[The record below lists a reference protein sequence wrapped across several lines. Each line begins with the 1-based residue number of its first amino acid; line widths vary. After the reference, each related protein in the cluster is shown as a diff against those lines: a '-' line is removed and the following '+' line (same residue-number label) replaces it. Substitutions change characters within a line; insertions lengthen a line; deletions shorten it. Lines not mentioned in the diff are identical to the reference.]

1 MTTFEQIEAAVAD
14 KRVSYKELVEAMC
27 ANTVNSERMA
37 KIFADIVLPE
47 DDPKVLRKK
56 YRDEQVEQHGDDK
69 AAIKEAMVAYDKEHK
84 PKTKRVPPPP
94 RVWTD
99 EDKAKIKAKNAYV
112 KAKEREQGDD
122 VTVAELKT
130 LRKEWRKE
138 FDMALP
144 KPEDEQV
151 DEQPDEQAVELSD
164 DEGAFLGFEEAE
176 SGDDATPT
184 LPTVTLYPTPL
195 APEVPKAHFAPVVWP
210 PEAPSGLT
218 KEEMKQY
225 KKLQAKK
232 ATQTEEEKKQYK
244 ALKAKANAKA
254 KAKAKAKA

>member
-1 MTTFEQIEAAVAD
+1 MSTFEQIEAAVAD

-27 ANTVNSERMA
+27 ANTSNAERMA
-37 KIFADIVLPE
+37 KIFADVVLPE

-56 YRDEQVEQHGDDK
+56 YRDEQAEQHGDDK

-138 FDMALP
+138 FD
-144 KPEDEQV
+144 
-151 DEQPDEQAVELSD
+151 ELSD
-164 DEGAFLGFEEAE
+164 DEGAFLGFEEAG
-176 SGDDATPT
+176 SGDDA
-184 LPTVTLYPTPL
+184 
-195 APEVPKAHFAPVVWP
+195 PEAPKA

-218 KEEMKQY
+218 KEEKKLY
-225 KKLQAKK
+225 KELQAKK
-232 ATQTEEEKKQYK
+232 ATQTEEEKKLYK
-244 ALKAKANAKA
+244 ALKAKAKA
-254 KAKAKAKA
+254 

>member
-1 MTTFEQIEAAVAD
+1 MSTFEQIEAAVAD
-14 KRVSYKELVEAMC
+14 KRVTYKELVEMMC
-27 ANTVNSERMA
+27 ANTANAERMA
-37 KIFADIVLPE
+37 KIFANVVLPE

-69 AAIKEAMVAYDKEHK
+69 AAIKEAMVAYDKDH
-84 PKTKRVPPPP
+84 KTKRVPTPP

-138 FDMALP
+138 FG
-144 KPEDEQV
+144 
-151 DEQPDEQAVELSD
+151 ELSD
-164 DEGAFLGFEEAE
+164 DEGAFLGFEGAE
-176 SGDDATPT
+176 SGDDA
-184 LPTVTLYPTPL
+184 
-195 APEVPKAHFAPVVWP
+195 PEAPKA

-218 KEEMKQY
+218 KEEKKLY
-225 KKLQAKK
+225 KELQAKK
-232 ATQTEEEKKQYK
+232 ATRTEEEKKQYK
-244 ALKAKANAKA
+244 ALKAKAKA
-254 KAKAKAKA
+254 KA

>member
-1 MTTFEQIEAAVAD
+1 MSTFEQIEAAVAD

-27 ANTVNSERMA
+27 ANTSNAERMA
-37 KIFADIVLPE
+37 KIFADVVLPE

-56 YRDEQVEQHGDDK
+56 YRDEQAEQHGDDK
-69 AAIKEAMVAYDKEHK
+69 AAIKEAMVAYDKDHK

-99 EDKAKIKAKNAYV
+99 EDKAKIKVKNAYV
-112 KAKEREQGDD
+112 KAKERDQGDD

-138 FDMALP
+138 FD
-144 KPEDEQV
+144 
-151 DEQPDEQAVELSD
+151 ELSD

-176 SGDDATPT
+176 S
-184 LPTVTLYPTPL
+184 
-195 APEVPKAHFAPVVWP
+195 EVPKAPEGPKA

-218 KEEMKQY
+218 KEEKKLY
-225 KKLQAKK
+225 KDLQAKK
-232 ATQTEEEKKQYK
+232 ATQTEEEKKLYK
-244 ALKAKANAKA
+244 ALKAKAKA
-254 KAKAKAKA
+254 

>member
-1 MTTFEQIEAAVAD
+1 MSTFEQIEAAVAD
-14 KRVSYKELVEAMC
+14 KRVTYKELVEMMC
-27 ANTVNSERMA
+27 ANTANAERMA
-37 KIFADIVLPE
+37 KIFANVVLPE

-56 YRDEQVEQHGDDK
+56 FRDEQVEQHGDDK

-84 PKTKRVPPPP
+84 PKTKRVRFTPPP

-130 LRKEWRKE
+130 LRKKWRKE

-151 DEQPDEQAVELSD
+151 VGELSD
-164 DEGAFLGFEEAE
+164 DEGSGFEEAE
-176 SGDDATPT
+176 SGDDA
-184 LPTVTLYPTPL
+184 
-195 APEVPKAHFAPVVWP
+195 PEVPEAPEAPKA

-225 KKLQAKK
+225 KKLQSKK

-244 ALKAKANAKA
+244 ALKALKAKANAKA
-254 KAKAKAKA
+254 KA

>member
-1 MTTFEQIEAAVAD
+1 MSTFEQIEAAVAD
-14 KRVSYKELVEAMC
+14 KRVTYKELVEMMC
-27 ANTVNSERMA
+27 ANTANAERMA
-37 KIFADIVLPE
+37 KIFANVVLPE

-69 AAIKEAMVAYDKEHK
+69 AAIKEAMVAYDKEH
-84 PKTKRVPPPP
+84 KTKRVPPPP

-151 DEQPDEQAVELSD
+151 VGELSD
-164 DEGAFLGFEEAE
+164 DEGSGFEEAE
-176 SGDDATPT
+176 SGDDA
-184 LPTVTLYPTPL
+184 
-195 APEVPKAHFAPVVWP
+195 PEVPEAPEAPKA

-218 KEEMKQY
+218 KEEKKLY
-225 KKLQAKK
+225 KELQAKK
-232 ATQTEEEKKQYK
+232 ATRTEEEKKQYK

-254 KAKAKAKA
+254 KA

>member
-1 MTTFEQIEAAVAD
+1 MSTFEQIEAAVAD
-14 KRVSYKELVEAMC
+14 KRVTYKELVEMMC
-27 ANTVNSERMA
+27 ANTANAERMA
-37 KIFADIVLPE
+37 KIFANVVLPE

-84 PKTKRVPPPP
+84 PKTKRVPTPP

-138 FDMALP
+138 FD
-144 KPEDEQV
+144 
-151 DEQPDEQAVELSD
+151 ELSD
-164 DEGAFLGFEEAE
+164 DEGAFLGFEEAG
-176 SGDDATPT
+176 SGDDAPEA
-184 LPTVTLYPTPL
+184 PK
-195 APEVPKAHFAPVVWP
+195 APED
-210 PEAPSGLT
+210 PSGLT
-218 KEEMKQY
+218 KEEKKQY

-232 ATQTEEEKKQYK
+232 ATQTEEEKKLYK
-244 ALKAKANAKA
+244 ALKAKAKA
-254 KAKAKAKA
+254 

>member
-1 MTTFEQIEAAVAD
+1 MSTFEQIEAAVAD
-14 KRVSYKELVEAMC
+14 KRVTYKELVEMMC
-27 ANTVNSERMA
+27 ANTANAERMA
-37 KIFADIVLPE
+37 KIFANVVLPE

-56 YRDEQVEQHGDDK
+56 FRDEQVEQHGDDK
-69 AAIKEAMVAYDKEHK
+69 EAIKEAMVAYDKEHK
-84 PKTKRVPPPP
+84 PKTKRLPPPP

-99 EDKAKIKAKNAYV
+99 EDKAKIKAKIKAKNAYV

-151 DEQPDEQAVELSD
+151 VGELSD
-164 DEGAFLGFEEAE
+164 DEGSGFEEAE
-176 SGDDATPT
+176 SGDDA
-184 LPTVTLYPTPL
+184 
-195 APEVPKAHFAPVVWP
+195 PEVPEAPEAPKA

-218 KEEMKQY
+218 KEEKKLY
-225 KKLQAKK
+225 KELQAKK
-232 ATQTEEEKKQYK
+232 ATRTEEEKKQYK
-244 ALKAKANAKA
+244 ALKAKAKA
-254 KAKAKAKA
+254 KA

>member
-1 MTTFEQIEAAVAD
+1 M
-14 KRVSYKELVEAMC
+14 MC
-27 ANTVNSERMA
+27 ANTANAERMA
-37 KIFADIVLPE
+37 KIFANVVLPE

-56 YRDEQVEQHGDDK
+56 FRDEQVEQHGDDK

-84 PKTKRVPPPP
+84 PKTKRVPAPP

-138 FDMALP
+138 FG
-144 KPEDEQV
+144 
-151 DEQPDEQAVELSD
+151 ELSD
-164 DEGAFLGFEEAE
+164 DEGAFLGFEGAG
-176 SGDDATPT
+176 SGDDA
-184 LPTVTLYPTPL
+184 
-195 APEVPKAHFAPVVWP
+195 PEAPKA

-218 KEEMKQY
+218 KEEKKQY

-244 ALKAKANAKA
+244 ALKAKAKA
-254 KAKAKAKA
+254 

>member
-1 MTTFEQIEAAVAD
+1 MSTFEQIEAAVAD
-14 KRVSYKELVEAMC
+14 KRVTYKELVEMMC
-27 ANTVNSERMA
+27 ANTANAERMA
-37 KIFADIVLPE
+37 KIFANVVLPE

-69 AAIKEAMVAYDKEHK
+69 AAIKEAMVAYDKDH
-84 PKTKRVPPPP
+84 KTKRVPPPP

-99 EDKAKIKAKNAYV
+99 EDKAKIKAKIKAKNAYV

-151 DEQPDEQAVELSD
+151 VGELSD
-164 DEGAFLGFEEAE
+164 DEGSGFEEAE
-176 SGDDATPT
+176 SGDDA
-184 LPTVTLYPTPL
+184 
-195 APEVPKAHFAPVVWP
+195 PEVPEAPEAPKA

-218 KEEMKQY
+218 KEEKKLY
-225 KKLQAKK
+225 KELQAKK
-232 ATQTEEEKKQYK
+232 ATRTEEEKKQYK
-244 ALKAKANAKA
+244 ALKAKAKA
-254 KAKAKAKA
+254 KA

>member
-1 MTTFEQIEAAVAD
+1 MSTFEQIEAAVAD
-14 KRVSYKELVEAMC
+14 KRVTYKELVEMMC
-27 ANTVNSERMA
+27 ANTSNAERMA
-37 KIFADIVLPE
+37 KIFADVVLPE

-84 PKTKRVPPPP
+84 PKTKRVPTPP

-138 FDMALP
+138 FG
-144 KPEDEQV
+144 
-151 DEQPDEQAVELSD
+151 ELSD
-164 DEGAFLGFEEAE
+164 DEGAFLGFEGAE
-176 SGDDATPT
+176 SGDDAPE
-184 LPTVTLYPTPL
+184 
-195 APEVPKAHFAPVVWP
+195 APKT

-218 KEEMKQY
+218 KEEKKLY
-225 KKLQAKK
+225 KELQAKK
-232 ATQTEEEKKQYK
+232 ATRTEEEKKQYK
-244 ALKAKANAKA
+244 ALKAKAKA
-254 KAKAKAKA
+254 

>member
-1 MTTFEQIEAAVAD
+1 MSTFEQIEAAVAD
-14 KRVSYKELVEAMC
+14 KRVTYKELVEMMC
-27 ANTVNSERMA
+27 ANTANAERMA
-37 KIFADIVLPE
+37 KIFANVVLPE

-69 AAIKEAMVAYDKEHK
+69 AAIKEALVAYDKEHK

-138 FDMALP
+138 FG
-144 KPEDEQV
+144 
-151 DEQPDEQAVELSD
+151 ELSD
-164 DEGAFLGFEEAE
+164 DEGAFLGFEGAE
-176 SGDDATPT
+176 SGDDA
-184 LPTVTLYPTPL
+184 
-195 APEVPKAHFAPVVWP
+195 PEAPKA

-225 KKLQAKK
+225 KKLQSKK
-232 ATQTEEEKKQYK
+232 ATQTKEEKKQYK
-244 ALKAKANAKA
+244 ALKAKAKA
-254 KAKAKAKA
+254 

>member
-1 MTTFEQIEAAVAD
+1 MSTFEQIEAAVAD
-14 KRVSYKELVEAMC
+14 KRVTYKELVEMMC
-27 ANTVNSERMA
+27 ANTSNAERMA
-37 KIFADIVLPE
+37 KIFADVVLPE

-84 PKTKRVPPPP
+84 PKTKRVPTPP

-138 FDMALP
+138 FG
-144 KPEDEQV
+144 
-151 DEQPDEQAVELSD
+151 ELSD
-164 DEGAFLGFEEAE
+164 DEGSGFEEAE
-176 SGDDATPT
+176 SGDDA
-184 LPTVTLYPTPL
+184 
-195 APEVPKAHFAPVVWP
+195 PEVPEAPEAPKA

-218 KEEMKQY
+218 KEE
-225 KKLQAKK
+225 KKLYKELQAKKATRTEEENKLYKELRAKK
-232 ATQTEEEKKQYK
+232 ATQTEEAFTRCVEEK

-254 KAKAKAKA
+254 KAKA

>member
-1 MTTFEQIEAAVAD
+1 MSTFEQIEAAVAD
-14 KRVSYKELVEAMC
+14 KRVTYKELVEMMC
-27 ANTVNSERMA
+27 ANTANAERMA
-37 KIFADIVLPE
+37 KIFANVVLPE

-84 PKTKRVPPPP
+84 PKTKRVPTPP

-138 FDMALP
+138 FG
-144 KPEDEQV
+144 
-151 DEQPDEQAVELSD
+151 ELSD
-164 DEGAFLGFEEAE
+164 DEGAFLGFEGAE
-176 SGDDATPT
+176 SGDDAPE
-184 LPTVTLYPTPL
+184 
-195 APEVPKAHFAPVVWP
+195 APEA

-218 KEEMKQY
+218 KEEKKLY
-225 KKLQAKK
+225 KELQAKK
-232 ATQTEEEKKQYK
+232 ATRTEEEKKQYK
-244 ALKAKANAKA
+244 ALKAKAKA
-254 KAKAKAKA
+254 KA

>member
-1 MTTFEQIEAAVAD
+1 MSTFEQIEAAVAD

-27 ANTVNSERMA
+27 ANRSNAERMA
-37 KIFADIVLPE
+37 KIFADVVLPE

-56 YRDEQVEQHGDDK
+56 YRDEQAEQHGDDK
-69 AAIKEAMVAYDKEHK
+69 AAIKEAMVAYDKDHK

-112 KAKEREQGDD
+112 KAKERDQGDD

-151 DEQPDEQAVELSD
+151 DEQPDEQAVGELSD
-164 DEGAFLGFEEAE
+164 DEGSGFEEAE
-176 SGDDATPT
+176 SGDDAPEV
-184 LPTVTLYPTPL
+184 PKAPEAPK
-195 APEVPKAHFAPVVWP
+195 APEVPKA

-218 KEEMKQY
+218 KEEKKLY
-225 KKLQAKK
+225 KDLQAKK
-232 ATQTEEEKKQYK
+232 ATQTEEEKKLYK
-244 ALKAKANAKA
+244 ALKAKAKA
-254 KAKAKAKA
+254 

>member
-1 MTTFEQIEAAVAD
+1 MSTFEQIEAAVAD
-14 KRVSYKELVEAMC
+14 KRVTYKELVEMMC
-27 ANTVNSERMA
+27 ANTANAERMA
-37 KIFADIVLPE
+37 KIFANVVLPE

-84 PKTKRVPPPP
+84 PKTKRVPTPP

-151 DEQPDEQAVELSD
+151 VGELSD
-164 DEGAFLGFEEAE
+164 DEGSGFEEAE
-176 SGDDATPT
+176 SGDDA
-184 LPTVTLYPTPL
+184 
-195 APEVPKAHFAPVVWP
+195 PEVPEAPEAPKA

-218 KEEMKQY
+218 KEEKKLY
-225 KKLQAKK
+225 KELQAKK
-232 ATQTEEEKKQYK
+232 ATRTEEEKKQYK
-244 ALKAKANAKA
+244 ALKAKAKA
-254 KAKAKAKA
+254 KA

>member
-1 MTTFEQIEAAVAD
+1 MSTFEQIEAAVAD
-14 KRVSYKELVEAMC
+14 KRVTYKELVEMMC
-27 ANTVNSERMA
+27 ANTANAERMA
-37 KIFADIVLPE
+37 KIFANVVLPE

-69 AAIKEAMVAYDKEHK
+69 AAIKEAMVAYDKEH
-84 PKTKRVPPPP
+84 KTKRVPPPP

-138 FDMALP
+138 FD
-144 KPEDEQV
+144 
-151 DEQPDEQAVELSD
+151 ELSD
-164 DEGAFLGFEEAE
+164 DEGSGFEEAE
-176 SGDDATPT
+176 SGDDAPEV
-184 LPTVTLYPTPL
+184 PEAPEAPK
-195 APEVPKAHFAPVVWP
+195 APEV
-210 PEAPSGLT
+210 PSGLT
-218 KEEMKQY
+218 KEEKKQY

-232 ATQTEEEKKQYK
+232 ATQTEEEKKLYK
-244 ALKAKANAKA
+244 ALKAKAKA
-254 KAKAKAKA
+254 

>member
-1 MTTFEQIEAAVAD
+1 MSTFEQIEAAVAD
-14 KRVSYKELVEAMC
+14 KRVTYKELVEMMC
-27 ANTVNSERMA
+27 ANTANAERMA
-37 KIFADIVLPE
+37 KIFANVVLPE

-84 PKTKRVPPPP
+84 PKTKRVPTPP

-144 KPEDEQV
+144 KPEDEQP
-151 DEQPDEQAVELSD
+151 DEQPDEQAVDELSD
-164 DEGAFLGFEEAE
+164 DEGAFLGFEEAG
-176 SGDDATPT
+176 SGDDAPEA
-184 LPTVTLYPTPL
+184 PK
-195 APEVPKAHFAPVVWP
+195 APED
-210 PEAPSGLT
+210 PSGLT
-218 KEEMKQY
+218 KEEKKQY

-232 ATQTEEEKKQYK
+232 ATQTEEEKKLYK
-244 ALKAKANAKA
+244 ALKAKAKA
-254 KAKAKAKA
+254 

>member
-1 MTTFEQIEAAVAD
+1 MSTFEQIEAAVAD

-27 ANTVNSERMA
+27 ANTSNAERMA
-37 KIFADIVLPE
+37 KIFANVVLPE

-69 AAIKEAMVAYDKEHK
+69 AAIKEALVAYDKEHK

-138 FDMALP
+138 FG
-144 KPEDEQV
+144 
-151 DEQPDEQAVELSD
+151 ELSD
-164 DEGAFLGFEEAE
+164 DEGAFLGFEGAE
-176 SGDDATPT
+176 SGDDA
-184 LPTVTLYPTPL
+184 
-195 APEVPKAHFAPVVWP
+195 PEAPKA

-225 KKLQAKK
+225 KKLQSKK

-244 ALKAKANAKA
+244 ALKAKAKA
-254 KAKAKAKA
+254 KA

>member
-1 MTTFEQIEAAVAD
+1 MSTFEQIEAAVAD

-27 ANTVNSERMA
+27 ANTSNAERMA
-37 KIFADIVLPE
+37 KIFANVVLPE

-69 AAIKEAMVAYDKEHK
+69 AAIKEALVAYDKEHK

-138 FDMALP
+138 FD
-144 KPEDEQV
+144 
-151 DEQPDEQAVELSD
+151 ELSD
-164 DEGAFLGFEEAE
+164 DEGAFLGFEEAG
-176 SGDDATPT
+176 SGDDAPEA
-184 LPTVTLYPTPL
+184 PK
-195 APEVPKAHFAPVVWP
+195 APED
-210 PEAPSGLT
+210 PSGLT
-218 KEEMKQY
+218 KEEKKQY

-232 ATQTEEEKKQYK
+232 ATQTEEEKKLYK
-244 ALKAKANAKA
+244 ALKAKAKA
-254 KAKAKAKA
+254 

>member
-1 MTTFEQIEAAVAD
+1 MSTFEQIEAAVAD

-27 ANTVNSERMA
+27 ANTSNAERMA
-37 KIFADIVLPE
+37 KIFANVVLPE

-69 AAIKEAMVAYDKEHK
+69 AAIKEALVAYDKEHK

-130 LRKEWRKE
+130 LRKGLAARSSAWLSQSRKTSKSW
-138 FDMALP
+138 ASCLTTRA
-144 KPEDEQV
+144 
-151 DEQPDEQAVELSD
+151 PDSRRLSL
-164 DEGAFLGFEEAE
+164 ETTHLK
-176 SGDDATPT
+176 SPRH
-184 LPTVTLYPTPL
+184 L
-195 APEVPKAHFAPVVWP
+195 
-210 PEAPSGLT
+210 
-218 KEEMKQY
+218 
-225 KKLQAKK
+225 KLQRH
-232 ATQTEEEKKQYK
+232 
-244 ALKAKANAKA
+244 LKLRVV
-254 KAKAKAKA
+254 

>member
-1 MTTFEQIEAAVAD
+1 MSTFEQIEAAVAD
-14 KRVSYKELVEAMC
+14 KRVTYKELVEMMC
-27 ANTVNSERMA
+27 ANTANAERMA
-37 KIFADIVLPE
+37 KIFANVVLPE

-56 YRDEQVEQHGDDK
+56 FRDEQVEQHGDDK
-69 AAIKEAMVAYDKEHK
+69 ATIKEAMVAYDKDH
-84 PKTKRVPPPP
+84 KTKQVPPPP

-151 DEQPDEQAVELSD
+151 VGELSD
-164 DEGAFLGFEEAE
+164 DEGSGFEEAE
-176 SGDDATPT
+176 SGDDA
-184 LPTVTLYPTPL
+184 
-195 APEVPKAHFAPVVWP
+195 PEVPEAPEAPKA

-218 KEEMKQY
+218 KEEKKLY
-225 KKLQAKK
+225 KELQAKK
-232 ATQTEEEKKQYK
+232 ATRTEEEKKQYK
-244 ALKAKANAKA
+244 ALKAKAKA
-254 KAKAKAKA
+254 KA